1 MRSNST
7 VNRRGTALW
16 KVAFVAGGLILAGG
30 ALPLQALPRLVV
42 QQPVFDFGGVTNVTQ
57 LRHDFVLRNTGDSPL
72 IIRKLVSGCESCLS
86 LQVEAS
92 TVDPGGQTLVRCA
105 LDARLL
111 KGAVIRFAQVQSNDA
126 AGGPAE
132 LELRATLVQL
142 YESSPPE
149 ILLEGSPESING
161 IVEIRPL
168 TRLREPLS
176 RVESDNTN
184 VVAGVSEIR
193 PGSYQMV
200 VQALETLP
208 RGQWAFNLT
217 VRSAATND
225 PPCRITGR
233 INFPRD
239 IELIPS
245 QLVFEARE
253 QPQRRIL
260 WVRQHAGNPVTL
272 LDVVPSSREFQCEIV
287 PDASSF
293 DYRIHVEAG
302 DLSSLAGQNRVLTL
316 KARNSSQE
324 EIPLLPVVMSICSPA
339 QEAP

>member
-16 KVAFVAGGLILAGG
+16 KVAFVAGGLILTGG
-30 ALPLQALPRLVV
+30 ALPLQAMPRLVV
-42 QQPVFDFGGVTNVTQ
+42 QQPVFEFGCVTNVTQ
-57 LRHDFVLRNTGDSPL
+57 LRHAFVLRNTGDSPL
-72 IIRKLVSGCESCLS
+72 QIRKLVSGCESCLI
-86 LQVEAS
+86 LQADAS
-92 TVDPGGQTLVRCA
+92 TIAPGGQALVHCA

-111 KGAVIRFAQVQSNDA
+111 DGEVVRFAQVQSNDV

-132 LELRATLVQL
+132 LELRATLVRL
-142 YESSPPE
+142 YEWFPPE
-149 ILLEGSPESING
+149 ISLEGSPESVNG
-161 IVEIRPL
+161 SVTIRPL
-168 TRLREPLS
+168 IRLREPLS

-184 VVAGVSEIR
+184 VIAGVSEIR
-193 PGSYQMV
+193 PGSYQVV

-225 PPCRITGR
+225 PPCRIAGR

-239 IELIPS
+239 VELIPS

-253 QPQRRIL
+253 QPQSRIL
-260 WVRQHAGNPVTL
+260 WVRQQAGLPVTL

-287 PDASSF
+287 PETASF

-302 DLSSLAGQNRVLTL
+302 NLALLAGQTRVLTL

-324 EIPLLPVVMSICSPA
+324 EIQLPPVVMSICTPA
-339 QEAP
+339 QEVP